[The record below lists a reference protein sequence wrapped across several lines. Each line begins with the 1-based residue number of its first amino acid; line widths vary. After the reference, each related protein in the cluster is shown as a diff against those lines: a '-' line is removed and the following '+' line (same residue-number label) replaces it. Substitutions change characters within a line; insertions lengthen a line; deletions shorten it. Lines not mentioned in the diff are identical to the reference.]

1 VADNIVTTS
10 QDVPPLESREVPRSN
25 FVTVLAWILIVGSG
39 FVTFISLMQAVML
52 GFFFPLEQIP
62 LHSGPPHAVENDS
75 PLIEFL
81 FSKVQ
86 YFFFAFWLLALL
98 TLVCSIGLL
107 RRKNWARLILVGILG
122 LGIVWNVGGTWLQWQ
137 MFSAFTQFPSKTQP
151 DEFTQQ
157 MESMFAVMRVGTTI
171 FALAITVL
179 LAWLVKRLVSP
190 PIRQEFRAL

>member
-10 QDVPPLESREVPRSN
+10 QDVPPLKSHEVPRSN

-39 FVTFISLMQAVML
+39 FATFISLMQAVML
-52 GFFFPLEQIP
+52 GFFFPTEQFS
-62 LHSGPPHAVENDS
+62 LHSGLPHGVENTS

-98 TLVCSIGLL
+98 TLVSSIGLL
-107 RRKNWARLILVGILG
+107 HRKNWARLILVGILG
-122 LGIVWNVGGTWLQWQ
+122 LGVVWNLGGTWLQWQ
-137 MFSAFTQFPSKTQP
+137 MFSAFPQFPSKTQP

-157 MESMFAVMRVGTTI
+157 MESMFAIVRVGTTI
-171 FALAITVL
+171 FILASAVL
-179 LAWLVKRLVSP
+179 LAWLVKRLVSL
-190 PIRQEFRAL
+190 PIRDEFGAR